1 MEDKNQNLK
10 PESAENVK
18 PDNSSLPTN
27 KGGDEAQNKPSE
39 PSLQSQGSQIIPK
52 IPLPPVMPPVNAKP
66 VEEKPIPSEPVGETT
81 DDNMMVKSH
90 LPIEQYGEMAQ
101 RVAKAF
107 SDGFQVNPDLVAA
120 TMLIGVATAAD
131 KKMIVKFGNYD
142 NRPCLWLCVVA
153 PSGYN
158 KTSSMSRILKTLE
171 AINEEL
177 FNNYKR
183 AYSEWK
189 KNGEQ
194 GTPPQKQQ
202 LILTDSTPESRDELL
217 KNCGLLIY
225 RDEIYGMFKDL
236 NRYNMSGEQENY
248 LSIWSG
254 KGYAVNRKTTSS
266 FYVKDP
272 HLSICGGIQPGVMQD
287 AFGGK
292 AFEASGFLA
301 RWLFLWIDDAKVP
314 DNANEVVI
322 SQVIESE
329 WYTFLQNL
337 WRIPSREFRL
347 DSAAAN
353 VYQGYMRQTASVMN
367 TEGCESNVRAMLAKL
382 RIYALRLAL
391 VIHLLRNGVKAPD
404 MIDKRTMNAAVMTC
418 DCFEHWG
425 RKTLDEI
432 SDKEI
437 RKRISNADLLRELV
451 SRYSVKNQSEL
462 ARLIGKTQQY
472 VSGVLNEKK

>member
-1 MEDKNQNLK
+1 MEEKNQNFK

-18 PDNSSLPTN
+18 PDNSSVPSN
-27 KGGDEAQNKPSE
+27 NSGDAALNKPSE
-39 PSLQSQGSQIIPK
+39 PSLQSQGNQVIPK
-52 IPLPPVMPPVNAKP
+52 IPLPPVMPPVKAKP
-66 VEEKPIPSEPVGETT
+66 VEEKPISSEPVGETT
-81 DDNMMVKSH
+81 DDNMMVNSH
-90 LPIEQYGEMAQ
+90 LPIDQYGDMAQ

-131 KKMIVKFGNYD
+131 KKMVVKFGNYD
-142 NRPCLWLCVVA
+142 NRPNLWLCVVA
-153 PSGYN
+153 VSGYN
-158 KTSSMSRILKTLE
+158 KTSSMSRILKPLE

-177 FNNYKR
+177 INNYKR
-183 AYSEWK
+183 AYSLWK
-189 KNGEQ
+189 KDEQ

-225 RDEIYGMFKDL
+225 RDEVYGLFKDL
-236 NRYNMSGEQENY
+236 NRYNQSGEVENY
-248 LSIWSG
+248 LSIWSC
-254 KGYAVNRKTTSS
+254 KSYAVNRKSVSS
-266 FYVKDP
+266 FYVSDP
-272 HLSICGGIQPGVMQD
+272 FLNICGGIQPSCMTD
-287 AFGGK
+287 CFGGK
-292 AFEASGFLA
+292 SFEASGFLA

-322 SQVIESE
+322 SQAIESE

-337 WRIPSREFRL
+337 WRIPSRDFRL

-353 VYQGYMRQTASVMN
+353 VYQGYMKKTADTMN

-404 MIDKRTMNAAVMTC
+404 LIDKRTMNAAVMTC

-451 SRYSVKNQSEL
+451 SRYNVSNQSEL
-462 ARLIGKTQQY
+462 SRLIGKSQQY